1 MRRELTIVALMGG
14 FKGAIKTDEMFFLQ
28 VVLRS
33 TYKYPNDSSKLV
45 SVKLGKLELMGLSN
59 H

>member
-1 MRRELTIVALMGG
+1 MGG